1 MNMNKR
7 IQKIKML
14 TTGNP
19 NKATAIVGG
28 DASGIVNWN
37 DIRYQQF
44 YDVYKKLLANFWIP
58 DSISMTKD
66 IKEWS
71 KLTEKEQEAFLTI
84 IALLSSLDSVQTR
97 FVLEAA
103 LSTSDPSVYAILAVI
118 AQQEAVH
125 NQSYSYVL
133 SSIEKLDV
141 QNRTFN
147 SAKDDPRIQK
157 RNKFILDLYEDFR
170 VNPTPLTMAK
180 ALVGSLILEGLNFY
194 SGFAFFYT
202 LARRQLM
209 VGTST
214 MISYI
219 QRDEMQHGFFIA
231 MMLRAILNENPDI
244 DADGSFTRFT
254 NETFELAV
262 EQEVEWSRSVLD
274 GIEGIDLEEMEAY
287 VKYLANK
294 RLGTLGLPE
303 LYPGHDE
310 NVMPWIRAYSDES
323 INNTKTD
330 FFEQKAR
337 SYSKVSDD
345 NGFDDL

>member
-1 MNMNKR
+1 MNER
-7 IQKIKML
+7 IEKIKIL
-14 TTGNP
+14 NAANP

-37 DIRYQQF
+37 DIRYPQF
-44 YDVYKKLLANFWIP
+44 YDVYKKLLLNYWIA

-66 IKEWS
+66 VQEWR
-71 KLTEKEQEAFLTI
+71 KLNEKEQEAYLTI
-84 IALLSSLDSVQTR
+84 ISLLSALDSVQTR

-103 LSTSDPSVYAILAVI
+103 LSTSDPSVYAIFAVI

-147 SAKDDPRIQK
+147 NAKDDPRIQK
-157 RNKFILDLYEDFR
+157 RNQFILDLYEDFR
-170 VNPTPLTMAK
+170 LTPTPKTLARS
-180 ALVGSLILEGLNFY
+180 LVGSLILEGLNFY
-194 SGFAFFYT
+194 SGFAFFYS

-231 MMLRAILNENPDI
+231 MVLRALLDENPEI
-244 DADGSFTRFT
+244 DADGSFTCFV
-254 NETFELAV
+254 NETFEVAV
-262 EQEVEWSRSVLD
+262 AAEIEWSRSVLD
-274 GIEGIDLEEMEAY
+274 GIEGIDLDEMESY

-310 NVMPWIRAYSDES
+310 NVMPWIRAFSDES
-323 INNTKTD
+323 IANTKTD
-330 FFEQKAR
+330 QFEGKPRA
-337 SYSKVSDD
+337 YAKVSED